1 MAKALLQE
9 GLYNEAL
16 AVVQGAISEQSEN
29 NNLYLLQGDIY
40 KEMKIFDLAMD
51 SYRQVQNADQQSPY
65 SYIKM
70 GDLYLAA
77 SQPNQALTEYKK
89 AMNTTFIDPDSMF
102 YISDRY
108 AQMGRLNDSRS
119 ILGKLKTTN
128 LNMEQVRK
136 LDQRL
141 GTNFSEQTSASA
153 NKK

>member
-1 MAKALLQE
+1 
-9 GLYNEAL
+9 
-16 AVVQGAISEQSEN
+16 
-29 NNLYLLQGDIY
+29 
-40 KEMKIFDLAMD
+40 
-51 SYRQVQNADQQSPY
+51 
-65 SYIKM
+65 M

-119 ILGKLKTTN
+119 ILGKLKTMN